1 MGFKKVLK
9 KTWHF
14 VWKDDSIWSWIVN
27 IIIAFILVKFVVYP
41 GLGALLDTGYPV
53 VAVVSKSM
61 EHDSKFD
68 EWWDNSGIWY
78 ANEGI
83 SKSMF
88 MDYPFKNGF
97 NMGDVMVLRGEDI
110 EDIKLGDVIVFRSVT
125 ANPIIHRVV
134 KVYKDDGEIFLQTKG
149 DNNGGVSRDLGEDR
163 IGEDRLI
170 GRAFFRIPLVG
181 WVKII
186 FSDVV
191 GGM

>member
-1 MGFKKVLK
+1 MGFKKILK

-14 VWKDDSIWSWIVN
+14 IWKDDSIWSWIVN

-61 EHDSKFD
+61 EHNSKFD
-68 EWWDNSGIWY
+68 EWWNRAGSWY
-78 ANEGI
+78 TNEGI
-83 SKSMF
+83 SETMF
-88 MDYPFKNGF
+88 RDYTFKNGF

-134 KVYKDDGEIFLQTKG
+134 KVYEDNGEIFLQTKG
-149 DNNGGVSRDLGEDR
+149 DNNGGVSHDLGEDK

-181 WVKII
+181 WIKII
-186 FSDVV
+186 FSDLI